1 MNGKH
6 SLHDI
11 EEAEKKPLWQRLGW
25 LALIWVGSVGA
36 LFIVASLMRL
46 FMNAAGLTT
55 HRHLSRG
62 LRARIYD
69 PPSGG
74 FFLPVTCVP

>member
-11 EEAEKKPLWQRLGW
+11 EEAEKKQLWQRLGW

-55 HRHLSRG
+55 H
-62 LRARIYD
+62 
-69 PPSGG
+69 
-74 FFLPVTCVP
+74 

>member
-1 MNGKH
+1 MVITMAPSAAPFPAPEDASMTGKH

-25 LALIWVGSVGA
+25 LAMIWVGSVGA
-36 LFIVASLMRL
+36 LFIVASLMRM

-55 HRHLSRG
+55 H
-62 LRARIYD
+62 
-69 PPSGG
+69 
-74 FFLPVTCVP
+74 